1 MTSDH
6 PRQDSHAALDEAAL
20 DDVAR
25 RAHTASLDRL
35 SPRVQA
41 QLAQRRRAAMKEAT
55 APAPLRAWPM
65 LALGS
70 AAALT
75 LAVGLFVVRDTN
87 DDAPKTVATVATV
100 ATAPTADTDTDT
112 ETAATQAD
120 TGSTPAPIIA
130 SASTP
135 DATVD
140 RTSIDRVP
148 IDSVSAGNTIIE
160 DDALPEELLAAE
172 FGTADETMG
181 FDALQENPDFYLW
194 LGSEESQADVTESL

>member
-1 MTSDH
+1 MTSEH
-6 PRQDSHAALDEAAL
+6 PRQDSHAALDEAA
-20 DDVAR
+20 R
-25 RAHTASLDRL
+25 RAHAASLDRL

-41 QLAQRRRAAMKEAT
+41 QLAQRRRAAMKQAT

-75 LAVGLFVVRDTN
+75 LAVGLFVVRSTDE
-87 DDAPKTVATVATV
+87 DAPKTAATV
-100 ATAPTADTDTDT
+100 ATAPTADTDT
-112 ETAATQAD
+112 TAHSATITAD
-120 TGSTPAPIIA
+120 TSTTPAPVTA
-130 SASTP
+130 SAETP
-135 DATVD
+135 DVAVD
-140 RTSIDRVP
+140 DTA
-148 IDSVSAGNTIIE
+148 IDSVAIDTASIDSMLIE

-181 FDALQENPDFYLW
+181 FDALQESPDFYLW

>member
-1 MTSDH
+1 MTSEH
-6 PRQDSHAALDEAAL
+6 PRQDSHAALDEAA
-20 DDVAR
+20 R
-25 RAHTASLDRL
+25 RAHAASLDRL

-41 QLAQRRRAAMKEAT
+41 QLAQRHRAAMKQAT

-75 LAVGLFVVRDTN
+75 LAVGLFVVRSTDE
-87 DDAPKTVATVATV
+87 DAPKTAATV
-100 ATAPTADTDTDT
+100 ATAPTADTDT
-112 ETAATQAD
+112 TAHSATITAD
-120 TGSTPAPIIA
+120 TSTTPAPVTA
-130 SASTP
+130 SAETP
-135 DATVD
+135 DVAVD
-140 RTSIDRVP
+140 TASID
-148 IDSVSAGNTIIE
+148 SMLIE

-181 FDALQENPDFYLW
+181 FDALQESPDFYLW

>member
-6 PRQDSHAALDEAAL
+6 PRQDSRAALDEAAL
-20 DDVAR
+20 DEAAR
-25 RAHTASLDRL
+25 RAHAASLDRL

-41 QLAQRRRAAMKEAT
+41 QLAQRHRAAMKQAT

-75 LAVGLFVVRDTN
+75 LAVGLFVVRSTDE
-87 DDAPKTVATVATV
+87 DAPKTAATV
-100 ATAPTADTDTDT
+100 ATAPTADTDT
-112 ETAATQAD
+112 TAHSATITAD
-120 TGSTPAPIIA
+120 TSTTPAPVTA
-130 SASTP
+130 SAETP
-135 DATVD
+135 DVAVD
-140 RTSIDRVP
+140 TASID
-148 IDSVSAGNTIIE
+148 SMLIE

-181 FDALQENPDFYLW
+181 FDALQESPDFYLW

>member
-41 QLAQRRRAAMKEAT
+41 QLTQRRRAAMKQAT

-87 DDAPKTVATVATV
+87 DAPKTTATAATV
-100 ATAPTADTDTDT
+100 ATAPTADT
-112 ETAATQAD
+112 ETTATQAD
-120 TGSTPAPIIA
+120 TGSTPAPVIA
-130 SASTP
+130 STGTP

-148 IDSVSAGNTIIE
+148 IDSVSAGNTVIK
-160 DDALPEELLAAE
+160 DDTLPEELLAAE

-181 FDALQENPDFYLW
+181 FDALQESPDFYLW

>member
-6 PRQDSHAALDEAAL
+6 PRQDSHAALDEAAF
-20 DDVAR
+20 DEAAR
-25 RAHTASLDRL
+25 RAHAASLDRL

-41 QLAQRRRAAMKEAT
+41 QLAQRRRAAIKQAT
-55 APAPLRAWPM
+55 ESAPVRAWPM

-75 LAVGLFVVRDTN
+75 LAVGLFVVRGTD
-87 DDAPKTVATVATV
+87 DDAPKTAATV
-100 ATAPTADTDTDT
+100 ATAPTADTDT
-112 ETAATQAD
+112 TASTAD
-120 TGSTPAPIIA
+120 TGSIPAPAIA
-130 SASTP
+130 STGTP
-135 DATVD
+135 DIAVD
-140 RTSIDRVP
+140 DTA
-148 IDSVSAGNTIIE
+148 IDSASAGNTVIE

-181 FDALQENPDFYLW
+181 FDALQESPDFYLW

>member
-20 DDVAR
+20 DEAAR
-25 RAHTASLDRL
+25 RAHAASLGHL

-41 QLAQRRRAAMKEAT
+41 QLAQRRRAAIKQAT
-55 APAPLRAWPM
+55 ESAPVRAWPM

-75 LAVGLFVVRDTN
+75 LAVGLFVVRGTD
-87 DDAPKTVATVATV
+87 DDAPKTAATV
-100 ATAPTADTDTDT
+100 ATAPTADTDT
-112 ETAATQAD
+112 TASTAD
-120 TGSTPAPIIA
+120 TGSIPAPAIA
-130 SASTP
+130 STGTP
-135 DATVD
+135 DIAVD
-140 RTSIDRVP
+140 DTA
-148 IDSVSAGNTIIE
+148 IDSASAGNTVIE

-181 FDALQENPDFYLW
+181 FDALQESPDFYLW

>member
-20 DDVAR
+20 DEAAR
-25 RAHTASLDRL
+25 RAHAASLDRL

-41 QLAQRRRAAMKEAT
+41 QLAQRRRAAIKQAAES
-55 APAPLRAWPM
+55 APVRAWPM

-75 LAVGLFVVRDTN
+75 LAVGLFVVRGT
-87 DDAPKTVATVATV
+87 DDDIAPKTAATVATS
-100 ATAPTADTDTDT
+100 PTADTDT
-112 ETAATQAD
+112 TASTAD
-120 TGSTPAPIIA
+120 TSTTPTPVIT
-130 SASTP
+130 SADTP

-140 RTSIDRVP
+140 STS
-148 IDSVSAGNTIIE
+148 IDSVSAGNTVIE

>member
-1 MTSDH
+1 MTSGH
-6 PRQDSHAALDEAAL
+6 PRQDSHAALDEAA
-20 DDVAR
+20 R
-25 RAHTASLDRL
+25 RAHAASLDRL

-41 QLAQRRRAAMKEAT
+41 QLAQRRRAAMKQAT

-75 LAVGLFVVRDTN
+75 LAVGLFVVRSTDE
-87 DDAPKTVATVATV
+87 DAPKTAATV
-100 ATAPTADTDTDT
+100 ATAPTADTDTP
-112 ETAATQAD
+112 AHSATITAD
-120 TGSTPAPIIA
+120 TSTTPAPVTA
-130 SASTP
+130 SAETP
-135 DATVD
+135 DVAVD
-140 RTSIDRVP
+140 DTA
-148 IDSVSAGNTIIE
+148 IDSVAIDTASIDSMLIE

-181 FDALQENPDFYLW
+181 FDALQESPDFYLW

>member
-6 PRQDSHAALDEAAL
+6 PRQDSHAALDEAAF
-20 DDVAR
+20 DEAAR
-25 RAHTASLDRL
+25 RAHAASLGHL

-41 QLAQRRRAAMKEAT
+41 QLAQRRRAAIKQAT
-55 APAPLRAWPM
+55 ESAPVRAWPM

-75 LAVGLFVVRDTN
+75 LAVGLFVVRDTD
-87 DDAPKTVATVATV
+87 DDAPKTAATV
-100 ATAPTADTDTDT
+100 ATAPTAGTDTIAP
-112 ETAATQAD
+112 TADSGT
-120 TGSTPAPIIA
+120 TPAPAIA
-130 SASTP
+130 STDTP

-140 RTSIDRVP
+140 STS
-148 IDSVSAGNTIIE
+148 IDSVSTDNIGIE

-181 FDALQENPDFYLW
+181 FDALQESPDFYLW

>member
-6 PRQDSHAALDEAAL
+6 PRQDSHAAL

-87 DDAPKTVATVATV
+87 DAPKTTATAATAATV
-100 ATAPTADTDTDT
+100 ATAPTADT
-112 ETAATQAD
+112 ETTATQAD
-120 TGSTPAPIIA
+120 TGSTPAPVIA
-130 SASTP
+130 STGTP

-148 IDSVSAGNTIIE
+148 IDSVSAGNTVIE
-160 DDALPEELLAAE
+160 DDTLPEELLAAE

-181 FDALQENPDFYLW
+181 FDALQESPDFYLW

>member
-1 MTSDH
+1 MTSEH
-6 PRQDSHAALDEAAL
+6 PRQDSHATPDEVAFDEA
-20 DDVAR
+20 AR
-25 RAHTASLDRL
+25 RAHAASLDRL

-41 QLAQRRRAAMKEAT
+41 QLAQRRRAAMKQAT
-55 APAPLRAWPM
+55 APASLRAWPM

-75 LAVGLFVVRDTN
+75 LAVGLFVVRDTS
-87 DDAPKTVATVATV
+87 DESASETAAAV
-100 ATAPTADTDTDT
+100 ATAPTADTDT
-112 ETAATQAD
+112 TAHSATITAD
-120 TGSTPAPIIA
+120 TSTTPAPVIA
-130 SASTP
+130 SAETP
-135 DATVD
+135 DVAVD
-140 RTSIDRVP
+140 DTAIDSLAIDTASIDS
-148 IDSVSAGNTIIE
+148 ILIG

>member
-6 PRQDSHAALDEAAL
+6 PRQDSHATLDEAAL
-20 DDVAR
+20 DEVAR
-25 RAHTASLDRL
+25 RAHAASLGHL

-41 QLAQRRRAAMKEAT
+41 QLAQRRRAAMKQAT
-55 APAPLRAWPM
+55 APVPVRAWPM

-75 LAVGLFVVRDTN
+75 LAVGLFVVRST
-87 DDAPKTVATVATV
+87 DDEAPKTAATV
-100 ATAPTADTDTDT
+100 ATAPTADT
-112 ETAATQAD
+112 ETPATTAD
-120 TGSTPAPIIA
+120 TASTPAPAIA
-130 SASTP
+130 SADTP
-135 DATVD
+135 DVAVD
-140 RTSIDRVP
+140 GTLIDDTSID
-148 IDSVSAGNTIIE
+148 SMFIE
-160 DDALPEELLAAE
+160 DDALPEELLAAQ

>member
-20 DDVAR
+20 DEAAR
-25 RAHTASLDRL
+25 RAHAASLDRL

-41 QLAQRRRAAMKEAT
+41 QLAQRRRAAIKQAT
-55 APAPLRAWPM
+55 ESAPVRAWPM

-75 LAVGLFVVRDTN
+75 LAVGLFVVRGTD
-87 DDAPKTVATVATV
+87 DDAPKTAATV
-100 ATAPTADTDTDT
+100 ATAPTAEADT
-112 ETAATQAD
+112 TASTAD
-120 TGSTPAPIIA
+120 TGSIPAPAIA
-130 SASTP
+130 STGTP
-135 DATVD
+135 DIAVD
-140 RTSIDRVP
+140 DTA
-148 IDSVSAGNTIIE
+148 IDSASADNIGIE

-181 FDALQENPDFYLW
+181 FDALQESPDFYLW